1 MLTRILADFGWQG
14 DFHSHF
20 FTAPG
25 VDFGI
30 YQNQPKSTCFSFYH
44 STPTQ
49 KTKFPTEK
57 WNLVNSISRL
67 NSMTPVLPKTPFGST
82 GTCFGPLKIQRNSVE
97 FLR

>member
-1 MLTRILADFGWQG
+1 LAGKAISIRTSSLPLGLILA
-14 DFHSHF
+14 
-20 FTAPG
+20 FTK
-25 VDFGI
+25 I
-30 YQNQPKSTCFSFYH
+30 SQNQPVFR

-57 WNLVNSISRL
+57 WNLVNSIPRL